1 LMPHVRTRTSSHLL
15 DNSLLA
21 DWFSSGSDPESFR
34 TCVTCLVAFSVL
46 FATLIYFN
54 SHIAIRKCSL
64 RPLGLLWLGYQIL
77 QKMRHLFGCVQIGG
91 GQFRLLQFSHFHYK
105 VLSEVVG
112 VALARKANA

>member
-46 FATLIYFN
+46 FATFIYFN

-64 RPLGLLWLGYQIL
+64 RPLGLLWLGYRIH
-77 QKMRHLFGCVQIGG
+77 QKMRHLFGRVLGLVCH
-91 GQFRLLQFSHFHYK
+91 FDLLQFSSCH
-105 VLSEVVG
+105 
-112 VALARKANA
+112 